1 MVRPNGV
8 RFETQEETEEV
19 ILLMRRHPITNLGW
33 ILSMAVLL
41 LVPTIVA
48 PLILR
53 SGLPAMDFSWG
64 YYLIIPLMWYL
75 GTFGYGFAC
84 FLSWYFN
91 VYIVTNKRIVD
102 IDWMGLLYKQLSS
115 SQLDK
120 IQDVTYKQGG
130 ISDTFFNF
138 GTVLIQTAGTEPN
151 FEFEAVPRPN
161 QVVEQINQIIE
172 TQKQNQK

>member
-1 MVRPNGV
+1 
-8 RFETQEETEEV
+8 
-19 ILLMRRHPITNLGW
+19 
-33 ILSMAVLL
+33 
-41 LVPTIVA
+41 
-48 PLILR
+48 
-53 SGLPAMDFSWG
+53 
-64 YYLIIPLMWYL
+64 
-75 GTFGYGFAC
+75 
-84 FLSWYFN
+84 
-91 VYIVTNKRIVD
+91 
-102 IDWMGLLYKQLSS
+102 MGLLYKQLSS